1 MSLLRTLL
9 ILIIF
14 YYVIQIFIRYII
26 PALFGRPTDGNRNE
40 FVHNQKK
47 EQKKAARHE
56 GEVTIDYDP
65 DRKAGRHAGKGDY
78 VDYEEIKD

>member
-1 MSLLRTLL
+1 MSLLRTIL
-9 ILIIF
+9 ILIIV

-26 PALFGRPTDGNRNE
+26 PVLFGKPTNDNMNDFVRNR
-40 FVHNQKK
+40 KK

-56 GEVTIDYDP
+56 GEVTIDYNP
-65 DRKAGRHAGKGDY
+65 DKKAGRHTGKGDY